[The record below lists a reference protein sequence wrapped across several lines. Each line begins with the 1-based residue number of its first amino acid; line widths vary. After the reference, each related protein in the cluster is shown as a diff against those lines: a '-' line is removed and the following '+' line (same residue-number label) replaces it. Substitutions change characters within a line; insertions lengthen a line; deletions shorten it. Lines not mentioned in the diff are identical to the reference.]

1 MTQFAFNMKLEI
13 PTVMLEI
20 SEWMHE
26 HVTLSPA
33 MVKSLNNCVLLQ
45 AFDKTDVKTLNK
57 KTEID
62 SRKPVHCYPG

>member
-26 HVTLSPA
+26 HLTLSPA
-33 MVKSLNNCVLLQ
+33 TVKSLNDCVLPQ
-45 AFDKTDVKTLNK
+45 AFDKTDLKTLK
-57 KTEID
+57 D
-62 SRKPVHCYPG
+62 RDWQS